1 MKLEFNM
8 AADVELVTRSPQPI
22 SAPSP
27 ARSSAVTPSTPMRET
42 GSCAPTRAQAMPSRT
57 RCLARSRTDA
67 GTSSSVVLATQV
79 ASLPVGPA
87 GSVAGRAC
95 LPGFLAVVGVAMQLP
110 VSDGFGVLRR
120 ACLDAHSVF
129 PVLRVSSRRF
139 RRVFGE
145 VENGAPIAE
154 HE

>member
-22 SAPSP
+22 SAPLP
-27 ARSSAVTPSTPMRET
+27 AWSSAVTPSTPMRQT

-67 GTSSSVVLATQV
+67 GTSSSVVLAPQV
-79 ASLPVGPA
+79 APRQVGPA

-95 LPGFLAVVGVAMQLP
+95 LPGFLAVVGVAMAFS
-110 VSDGFGVLRR
+110 VSDEFGLLRR
-120 ACLDAHSVF
+120 ACLDLHSVF
-129 PVLRVSSRRF
+129 PALRVISR
-139 RRVFGE
+139 
-145 VENGAPIAE
+145 
-154 HE
+154 